1 MKIKKQVISIVDAE
15 LNVKEITLL
24 SAEEYYTYRYLI
36 PQCNEWWWLRSP
48 GPRNYRVNIVTV
60 DSDVRTRYTWAKS
73 GGIRPLLKVENSD
86 LKPGDKIILSNYTW
100 TALTPK
106 LVLCD
111 KIVKTSVFRYDKE
124 SKNANDYN
132 SSDVKTVLNTW
143 AMREKII

>member
-24 SAEEYYTYRYLI
+24 SAEEYYIYRHLI
-36 PQCNEWWWLRSP
+36 PQNNEWWWLRSP

-60 DSDVRTRYTWAKS
+60 DGDVRTRYTWAKF

-86 LKPGDKIILSNYTW
+86 LKSGDKIILSNYTW